1 MAKETGVCTTG
12 CNALVN
18 AECLAR
24 QTLDALLR
32 ATGGVLRYPNN
43 RE

>member
-1 MAKETGVCTTG
+1 MLHCT
-12 CNALVN
+12 ALLSVV
-18 AECLAR
+18 CLAR

-32 ATGGVLRYPNN
+32 ATGGVFRYPNN